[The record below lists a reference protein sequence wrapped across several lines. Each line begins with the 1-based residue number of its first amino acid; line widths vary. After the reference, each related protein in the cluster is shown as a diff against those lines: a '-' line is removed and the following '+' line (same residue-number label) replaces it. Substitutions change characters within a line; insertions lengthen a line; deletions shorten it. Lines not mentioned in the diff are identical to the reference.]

1 MNVTR
6 QVISDLWPLY
16 SAGEASRDTR
26 ALVEAFLEGDP
37 SFAAALQESSR
48 VIPGPLSPALPP
60 DHELKA
66 LARTRRALTG
76 WGHLWL
82 LQLALLFSALTFGR
96 IVSDTSWD
104 VSPRNFIITAAIA
117 GAFWVALIVRLI
129 RTRARILVV
138 SDRVSKAGSPTNKR
152 TG

>member
-1 MNVTR
+1 MTVTR

-26 ALVEAFLEGDP
+26 ALVEAFLEADP
-37 SFAAALQESSR
+37 SFAAVLRDSSR
-48 VIPGPLSPALPP
+48 IAPGPLGPELPP

-66 LARTRRALTG
+66 LARTRRALAG
-76 WGHLWL
+76 WGYLWL
-82 LQLALLFSALTFGR
+82 LQLALLFSGLAFGR

-117 GAFWVALIVRLI
+117 GAFWIALIVRLI

-138 SDRVSKAGSPTNKR
+138 SDRQTKPDNKR

>member
-37 SFAAALQESSR
+37 AFAAALQESSR
-48 VIPGPLSPALPP
+48 LVPVPLGPALPP
-60 DHELKA
+60 DHELKT
-66 LARTRRALTG
+66 LARTRRALAG
-76 WGHLWL
+76 WGYLWL
-82 LQLALLFSALTFGR
+82 LQLALLFSGLAFGR

-104 VSPRNFIITAAIA
+104 VSPRKFIMTAAIA
-117 GAFWVALIVRLI
+117 GAFWIALVVNLI

-138 SDRVSKAGSPTNKR
+138 SDRVSKPGSPTNKR